1 MYLNLVI
8 ARIAFGNPGMDTLLA
23 FLGVY
28 ANPRI
33 LHVLFPFARTKIYS
47 LLVVRVRTNRALSR
61 LFQC

>member
-1 MYLNLVI
+1 
-8 ARIAFGNPGMDTLLA
+8 MDTLLA